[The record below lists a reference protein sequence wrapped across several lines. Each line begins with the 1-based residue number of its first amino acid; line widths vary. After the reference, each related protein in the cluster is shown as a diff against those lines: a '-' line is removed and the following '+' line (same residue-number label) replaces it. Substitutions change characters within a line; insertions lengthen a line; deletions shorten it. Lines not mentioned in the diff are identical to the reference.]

1 MGLSDCQM
9 CWETPCSCGWE
20 YRLYPV
26 DRLSQH
32 IADITQ
38 YRKKEEAIRILENAL
53 IILRNGLSRTKHN

>member
-26 DRLSQH
+26 ERLSQH

-38 YRKKEEAIRILENAL
+38 YRKKEEAIKILENSL
-53 IILRNGLSRTKHN
+53 KILRNGLSRTKHN

>member
-38 YRKKEEAIRILENAL
+38 YRKKEEAIKILENSL
-53 IILRNGLSRTKHN
+53 KILKNDEPSKHF

>member
-1 MGLSDCQM
+1 MGLSDCQK

-20 YRLYPV
+20 YRLYTV

-38 YRKKEEAIRILENAL
+38 YRKKEEAIKILENSL
-53 IILRNGLSRTKHN
+53 KILKNQNIFNEN